1 MLLLELLPSPYH
13 LRASILWLIFG
24 TLTSSLCH
32 TLLVVLPSWRS
43 LQLSIAVPSFAFF
56 LYIFVLPAS
65 PLWLTVVKADL
76 GKALKTLAQFGKFN
90 GKPLCPNQL
99 SQHVHNLYQ
108 SATQIVCRT
117 SSISVADA
125 NPLGSS
131 STATPHEH
139 KQIPAQVRLSRPGPI
154 LRWYLLTHFYLF
166 FVVGI
171 LGSHFVG
178 MNSLLLHRDD
188 NLNSL
193 YNSFLDLGIMILAY
207 HLALW

>member
-1 MLLLELLPSPYH
+1 MLLLELLPSPFH

-24 TLTSSLCH
+24 TLTASLCH
-32 TLLVVLPSWRS
+32 TLLVVLPAWRS

-56 LYIFVLPAS
+56 LYIFVLPSS

-76 GKALKTLAQFGKFN
+76 GDALQTLTQFGKFN
-90 GKPLCPNQL
+90 GRPLCATQL

-108 SATQIVCRT
+108 SATQVVCRT
-117 SSISVADA
+117 MSLSDQ
-125 NPLGSS
+125 LGPP
-131 STATPHEH
+131 STTLPHEH
-139 KQIPAQVRLSRPGPI
+139 QQVPAPARLSRPGPI

-171 LGSHFVG
+171 LSSHFVG
-178 MNSLLLHRDD
+178 INSLVLHRDD
-188 NLNSL
+188 HLNSL
-193 YNSFLDLGIMILAY
+193 YNSFLDLGVIILAY